1 MDVFHHFLF
10 EGFPYVVEGD
20 EGDEG
25 GTVTITCVTV
35 HGQAGQW
42 SSSPD
47 LGLETLF

>member
-1 MDVFHHFLF
+1 M
-10 EGFPYVVEGD
+10 VEGD